1 MLIGED
7 WYFYQHSLL
16 RNKNKILPY
25 FNISQIYISFLLLY
39 HWNMLNVLHFLHIL
53 GLAIWL
59 GSMVLWAVFA
69 PQLYKIDPT
78 KKTTDALRGYFSSVS
93 WVSYFL
99 ALLTGITLYFLNEST
114 TSNWYIEVSVLGL
127 AGIVIA
133 LHSYATKLSAAVRG
147 AFNGIMLLLALVV
160 VYLATIYI

>member
-1 MLIGED
+1 MEVIIKYIHMIGL
-7 WYFYQHSLL
+7 S
-16 RNKNKILPY
+16 
-25 FNISQIYISFLLLY
+25 
-39 HWNMLNVLHFLHIL
+39 V
-53 GLAIWL
+53 WL

-114 TSNWYIEVSVLGL
+114 TSNWYIEVSVLAL

-133 LHSYATKLSAAVRG
+133 FHSFATNISAALRG
-147 AFNGIMLLLALVV
+147 VFNGVMLLLALIA
-160 VYLATIYI
+160 VYLTTIYI

>member
-1 MLIGED
+1 MEVIIKYMHMIGL
-7 WYFYQHSLL
+7 S
-16 RNKNKILPY
+16 
-25 FNISQIYISFLLLY
+25 
-39 HWNMLNVLHFLHIL
+39 
-53 GLAIWL
+53 IWL

-69 PQLYKIDPT
+69 PQLYKVDPT
-78 KKTTDALRGYFSSVS
+78 KKTTDTLRVYFSFVS

-99 ALLTGITLYFLNEST
+99 ALFTGIALYFLNEST

-133 LHSYATKLSAAVRG
+133 LHSYATKLSAALRG
-147 AFNGIMLLLALVV
+147 AFNGVMLILALVV

>member
-1 MLIGED
+1 MEVIIKFMHMIGL
-7 WYFYQHSLL
+7 S
-16 RNKNKILPY
+16 
-25 FNISQIYISFLLLY
+25 
-39 HWNMLNVLHFLHIL
+39 
-53 GLAIWL
+53 IWL

-69 PQLYKIDPT
+69 PQLYKVDPT
-78 KKTTDALRGYFSSVS
+78 KKTTDTLRGYFSFVS

-99 ALLTGITLYFLNEST
+99 ALFTGIALYFLNEST

-133 LHSYATKLSAAVRG
+133 LHSYATKLSAALRG
-147 AFNGIMLLLALVV
+147 AFNGVMLILALVV